1 MDGSPSLFTLRRHLD
16 TLERLERQ
24 DWVGYVVDVGADGSA
39 FVPSHLQGVVAEAED
54 DRLSIVSVP
63 EALRGGAP
71 AGSPAARYR
80 IADAVVARHCLGLGG
95 EGGGGAA
102 GAARRLRG
110 AGSEG
115 GAGAAA
121 QEEGAGA
128 EPPLA
133 SPAAPWFLVSS
144 ASNFYAPDALN
155 YLPEDADL
163 VVMNYHSATGLVRS
177 AGAQKG
183 SGGGGGGSGGGGGGS
198 SPSNCCTRLN
208 TYQCPTASPR
218 VGSIDLG
225 AMLFSAHS
233 YASAGLA
240 LGDFLDACSY
250 PEAPCPDG
258 ALAEH
263 VDRQLNW
270 RTRFHPPGACALY
283 HNPNPL
289 SCALVG
295 GLFYDTDDVSKA
307 RCFEPPDFPI
317 ALGSVDWSKFADK
330 QGCVCEA

>member
-1 MDGSPSLFTLRRHLD
+1 M
-16 TLERLERQ
+16 
-24 DWVGYVVDVGADGSA
+24 V
-39 FVPSHLQGVVAEAED
+39 
-54 DRLSIVSVP
+54 
-63 EALRGGAP
+63 
-71 AGSPAARYR
+71 
-80 IADAVVARHCLGLGG
+80 
-95 EGGGGAA
+95 GGGAA
-102 GAARRLRG
+102 PGD
-110 AGSEG
+110 
-115 GAGAAA
+115 AAA
-121 QEEGAGA
+121 AAAAA
-128 EPPLA
+128 EAPLA
-133 SPAAPWFLVSS
+133 TPVAPWFLISS

-163 VVMNYHSATGLVRS
+163 VVMNYHSATGLVNS
-177 AGAQKG
+177 AGASKAA
-183 SGGGGGGSGGGGGGS
+183 SGGSARA
-198 SPSNCCTRLN
+198 PSNCCTRLN
-208 TYQCPTASPR
+208 TYQCPTAAPR

-225 AMLFSAHS
+225 AMLFSSHS
-233 YASAGLA
+233 YAAEALA

-263 VDRQLNW
+263 VDSKLNW